1 MKKSVLCYLLIVAV
15 WGTTVCSGADWNQ
28 FRGPNRDGKSTETG
42 LLKKWS
48 EGGPPLLWSC
58 EGLEEGYA
66 SVSVVD
72 GSIYTTGMNEQNQ
85 GYLFA
90 IDNKGKL
97 QWKKE
102 YGPEWTGSYPGTR
115 TTPTVDGD
123 RIYVIS
129 GMGRLSCFS
138 RKTKDLIWKV
148 DTLEKFQGKNIT
160 WGISESVL
168 IDGDKVICTPG
179 GQQATIV
186 ALNKHTGE
194 TIWTTK
200 ELSNLS
206 AYCSPMIV
214 NHGDKRLLLTMV
226 EKLFVCLD
234 SQNGKVLWTI
244 PHEIPYDIAPSSPV
258 YEKGYVY
265 FTGQIKGGAS
275 IRLASDGGC
284 YTKLWTNPSL
294 DTKHGGKGNLMIP
307 AALNRILMAENR
319 INCTSQCPTAI
330 DYKQAKLIS
339 LYTAINEVIEQIGGD
354 SSVFTGAF
362 SNTQNVLVTR
372 RIHAKGSNYVAIT
385 KLNTVD
391 VNHQHVSI
399 IESTFT

>member
-1 MKKSVLCYLLIVAV
+1 MKKGTCCYLLIVV
-15 WGTTVCSGADWNQ
+15 MWGTSICSGADWNQ
-28 FRGPNRDGKSTETG
+28 FRGPNRDGKSTETA
-42 LLKKWS
+42 LLKEWP
-48 EGGPPLLWSC
+48 EGGPALLWSC
-58 EGLEEGYA
+58 EGLKEGYA

-72 GSIYTTGMNEQNQ
+72 GIIYTTGMNEENQ
-85 GYLFA
+85 GCLFA

-115 TTPTVDGD
+115 TTPTVDED

-129 GMGRLSCFS
+129 GLGRLSCFS
-138 RKTKDLIWKV
+138 LKTKELVWKV

-194 TIWTTK
+194 TIWATK

-206 AYCSPMIV
+206 AYCSPIIV

-226 EKLFVCLD
+226 EKLFVCID
-234 SQNGKVLWTI
+234 SQSGKLIWKI

-265 FTGQIKGGAS
+265 FTGQIRGGRKF
-275 IRLASDGGC
+275 IR
-284 YTKLWTNPSL
+284 YVN
-294 DTKHGGKGNLMIP
+294 
-307 AALNRILMAENR
+307 
-319 INCTSQCPTAI
+319 I
-330 DYKQAKLIS
+330 DDVNKWIS
-339 LYTAINEVIEQIGGD
+339 LGRFEIVAPFGVESLQLIASSKDLIDRLPSCGYDNE
-354 SSVFTGAF
+354 
-362 SNTQNVLVTR
+362 TQL
-372 RIHAKGSNYVAIT
+372 YVVSRDPSKAV
-385 KLNTVD
+385 LNTRAIKKKISKKVKSAEA
-391 VNHQHVSI
+391 VLL
-399 IESTFT
+399 FTTMKKYNLGNILAL